1 MRKLAVVGS
10 INMDVVN
17 RVERHPQPGETIH
30 GLGTAYSPGGKGAN
44 QAVAAA
50 RAGAQVCMVGAV
62 GDDAFGPELRSAL
75 QGFGVDTRWV
85 AHKPGS
91 SGLAFITVAS
101 SGENNIILSAG
112 ANGRLTAADV
122 EAAAPG
128 LRDVDAVLLQNEIPW
143 SVTQSALQW
152 AHQFGKRVFLN
163 PAPARRVGRETLSM
177 VDVLVL
183 NETEAQVITG
193 IQVDTPHRAETA
205 CQRLLGEGCQG
216 VVLTLG
222 SNGLVYQDK
231 AGRSLRVPAFSVEVV
246 DTTAAG
252 DTFIGALAAIWEAD
266 ADLPRALRFASAAA
280 ALTVTRAGAQESI
293 PERGEIESFLS
304 QVSDAEHTHLPG

>member
-1 MRKLAVVGS
+1 
-10 INMDVVN
+10 
-17 RVERHPQPGETIH
+17 
-30 GLGTAYSPGGKGAN
+30 
-44 QAVAAA
+44 
-50 RAGAQVCMVGAV
+50 
-62 GDDAFGPELRSAL
+62 
-75 QGFGVDTRWV
+75 
-85 AHKPGS
+85 
-91 SGLAFITVAS
+91 GLAFITVAS